1 LNTTSSRFS
10 RRSAFTDRSES
21 FPRGSR
27 ASILDSHYPI
37 QEFQRKDLMKFD
49 AGMEAFIAKSEKAF
63 PPDYRDYSLEEQR
76 EMYRALCRAFK
87 RPHPPGLAVEDRTVP
102 AGGHAVPV
110 RTYRPKAAPSPQ
122 PCLLYMHGGGW
133 ILGDLESHDGVCA
146 EIAAAAGVAV
156 VSADYRLAPEHRFP
170 AQVEDCG
177 AVLDHLARQA
187 ADFGIDPGRLGVGG
201 DSAGGNLA
209 AALCLRSRD
218 RGGPAIKAQILIYP
232 ELGLGMTEDGRSSAG
247 DAPLLAEDEM
257 DYYAMAYL
265 GTSGRTT
272 EPYAAPLLAG
282 DFKGLPPAF
291 VQAVEYDPLR
301 ADAETYAARL
311 EADGV
316 SVELEVAPGLVHG
329 ALRAR
334 FVSAQ
339 AGRAFERLCAAV
351 RRLVAV

>member
-1 LNTTSSRFS
+1 
-10 RRSAFTDRSES
+10 
-21 FPRGSR
+21 
-27 ASILDSHYPI
+27 
-37 QEFQRKDLMKFD
+37 MKFD
-49 AGMEAFIAKSEKAF
+49 AGMETFIARSEEFF
-63 PPDYRDYSLEEQR
+63 PPDYRDHSLEAQR
-76 EMYRALCRAFK
+76 EMYRALCRAFD
-87 RPHPPGLAVEDRTVP
+87 RPHPPGLAVEDRSV
-102 AGGHAVPV
+102 AADDHKVPV
-110 RTYRPKAAPSPQ
+110 RIYRPEAAPSPQ

-133 ILGDLESHDGVCA
+133 ILGDLESHDSICA
-146 EIAAAAGVAV
+146 EIAAAAGLTV

-177 AVLDHLARQA
+177 AVLDHLAARA
-187 ADFGIDPGRLGVGG
+187 GDFGIDPARLGIGG

-232 ELGLGMTEDGRSSAG
+232 ELGLGMTAAGRPPSG
-247 DAPLLAEDEM
+247 DAPLLVEDEM
-257 DYYAMAYL
+257 DYYAKAYL
-265 GTSGRTT
+265 GPSGRTT

-282 DFKGLPPAF
+282 DFEDLPPAF

-301 ADAETYAARL
+301 ADAEIYAARL

-316 SVELEVAPGLVHG
+316 PVELEVAPGLVHG

-339 AGRAFERLCAAV
+339 AGQAFGRLCAAV
-351 RRLVAV
+351 RRLLAT